1 MKHLKIYQAIRLIQR
16 RGLDPQAAELLA
28 VSPSALNRSI
38 QAFEEA
44 IGVNVFERIPTGVR
58 LTSAGELLLNVV
70 ERHLIEFEDLQRQ
83 LGNLRDGDM
92 GKIARWHRRRH
103 RLRAAAPCDP
113 GPRGG
118 MPGRFSRDI
127 FCGEVLQLLR
137 RREVDVA
144 IVTNPETDRSMEV
157 LASQDVPPRRLRHPR
172 LGRDGGAGRPVGPC
186 ARARRA
192 AARRHRVAH
201 RDRATLPPPRAG
213 GRPAT
218 SVAAHRFY
226 GRRWPGR
233 APASS
238 PGRCSTARMRPR
250 PGAASIDVGTVQ
262 ISVLRLAGH
271 PLSRPAQGLL
281 RHLERRLNAQA

>member
-16 RGLDPQAAELLA
+16 RGSIRQAAELLA

-92 GKIARWHRRRH
+92 GGLRVGIGEDIASGLPLLAIRD
-103 RLRAAAPCDP
+103 LEEELP
-113 GPRGG
+113 GV
-118 MPGRFSRDI
+118 SVAL

-157 LASQDVPPRRLRHPR
+157 LAAQEVRLAV
-172 LGRDGGAGRPVGPC
+172 LATRDWGGAGP
-186 ARARRA
+186 
-192 AARRHRVAH
+192 
-201 RDRATLPPPRAG
+201 AG
-213 GRPAT
+213 IKQRER
-218 SVAAHRFY
+218 SC
-226 GRRWPGR
+226 RRW
-233 APASS
+233 
-238 PGRCSTARMRPR
+238 
-250 PGAASIDVGTVQ
+250 Q
-262 ISVLRLAGH
+262 L
-271 PLSRPAQGLL
+271 
-281 RHLERRLNAQA
+281 

>member
-16 RGLDPQAAELLA
+16 RGSIRQAAELLA

-92 GKIARWHRRRH
+92 GGLRVGIGEDIASGLPLLAIRD
-103 RLRAAAPCDP
+103 LEEELP
-113 GPRGG
+113 GV
-118 MPGRFSRDI
+118 SVAL

-157 LASQDVPPRRLRHPR
+157 LAAQEVRLAV
-172 LGRDGGAGRPVGPC
+172 LATRDWGGAGERAGLWDLS
-186 ARARRA
+186 RARVVLPPEGTGSRTA
-192 AARRHRVAH
+192 IDHAFRRHALEEGAVTSVGAPLLRQAM
-201 RDRATLPPPRAG
+201 AG
-213 GRPAT
+213 GAHSCIFPRTVLDGPD
-218 SVAAHRFY
+218 AAEALV
-226 GRRWPGR
+226 PL
-233 APASS
+233 P
-238 PGRCSTARMRPR
+238 
-250 PGAASIDVGTVQ
+250 INVGTVQ